1 MKMIQ
6 AIIDD
11 IVLFG
16 GGGGDLIWGFT
27 LGIKIEIRPIDSH
40 IHLP

>member
-16 GGGGDLIWGFT
+16 GGGGGSHMGFYT
-27 LGIKIEIRPIDSH
+27 WYKNRDSAN
-40 IHLP
+40 